1 MNDDHAPQVVHDT
14 IDLGPLKIEFSG
26 TPLEFIAAMTRIIEA
41 HGDDVG
47 IEFYSKGWGGT
58 SEVAC
63 TKRRLETADEVR
75 DRIARDVAWREI
87 REGHDRQ
94 ARKRQEKLAQYDKL
108 KRELGK

>member
-1 MNDDHAPQVVHDT
+1 MSDDHTPQVVHDT
-14 IDLGPLKIEFSG
+14 INLDSLSIEFSG
-26 TPLEFIAAMTRIIEA
+26 TPREFIAAMTRIIEV
-41 HGDDVG
+41 HGDDVVV
-47 IEFYSKGWGGT
+47 EFYSEGWGGT

-75 DRIARDVAWREI
+75 DRIARDVALREI

-94 ARKRQEKLAQYDKL
+94 ARERQEKLAQYEKL